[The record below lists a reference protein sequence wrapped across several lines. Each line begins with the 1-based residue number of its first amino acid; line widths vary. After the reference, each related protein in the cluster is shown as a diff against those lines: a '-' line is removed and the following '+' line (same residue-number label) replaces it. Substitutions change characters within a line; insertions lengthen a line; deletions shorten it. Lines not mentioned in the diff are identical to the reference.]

1 MLRPISSKSN
11 ACNVSVGSNKKYQ
24 IGEKKGG
31 QLYKRGEHG
40 IRGWVE
46 APLGRA
52 EGLQVILMLPWSGAA
67 GLLAAA
73 AWRREI
79 RGHHK

>member
-1 MLRPISSKSN
+1 MLRAISSKSN
-11 ACNVSVGSNKKYQ
+11 AYVSVDSNKKYQ

-40 IRGWVE
+40 IRRWVE
-46 APLGRA
+46 APLGLA